1 MGNRAEVKLRVNSKG
16 NRFRRTSRERWVSA
30 AARRFGRSRTVEKFL
45 HVHPPFAFVVDARA
59 DRGGRQR
66 GLNLEAVPVSG
77 GEEAG
82 SLVALTGRSQRPVHL
97 RRADVIQARPVC
109 DLSANGR
116 FFADTVDKVG
126 D

>member
-1 MGNRAEVKLRVNSKG
+1 
-16 NRFRRTSRERWVSA
+16 
-30 AARRFGRSRTVEKFL
+30 VEKFL

-59 DRGGRQR
+59 DCGGRRR

-97 RRADVIQARPVC
+97 RRADVIQARLDPFATYRRTAAF
-109 DLSANGR
+109 LRIPLIKSAIDCR
-116 FFADTVDKVG
+116 QSRVVIH
-126 D
+126 